1 MKTLR
6 SPLKAY
12 CRTEGGVD
20 EAFTDFKSQEHYL
33 KAKRSGR
40 ITILTKIPLPCF
52 QLRRIR
58 VPFKRFNPTHVWYFQ
73 LHPDA
78 RNPIGTCITAP
89 THGRPLSHAPTHAW
103 HNPNPRTDASIP
115 SFQC

>member
-12 CRTEGGVD
+12 CRTNGGVD
-20 EAFTDFKSQEHYL
+20 EALIDIKSQEHYL

-40 ITILTKIPLPCF
+40 ITILTKIPLLCF

-58 VPFKRFNPTHVWYFQ
+58 VPFKRFNPAHAWHFQ
-73 LHPDA
+73 PHPDA
-78 RNPIGTCITAP
+78 HNSIGACITAL
-89 THGRPLSHAPTHAW
+89 TRGHPLSYAPMHAW
-103 HNPNPRTDASIP
+103 NTP
-115 SFQC
+115 